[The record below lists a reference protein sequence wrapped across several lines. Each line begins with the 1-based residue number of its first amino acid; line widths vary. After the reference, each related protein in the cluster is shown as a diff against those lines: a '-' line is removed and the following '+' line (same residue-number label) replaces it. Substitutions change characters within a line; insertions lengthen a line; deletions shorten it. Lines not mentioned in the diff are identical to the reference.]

1 MFLVWV
7 SILACAFIGIEPSEA
22 QPAGLWP
29 LGLLKYIFCFIPQ
42 LTLHAGF
49 NSFGL
54 LIFWKIGDCFQ
65 LSTWL
70 NRLSRKLQRELGLLW
85 SQEILVGGGKRY
97 KRENNGERFAP
108 ASEKARGS
116 LHFHPQ
122 PYPWTG
128 WWHCVLLP
136 IVSGL
141 SPGWPCPASKAGTFY
156 LQFLYGIKLLFVKL
170 AIFFLDPSN
179 FSFFLIS
186 ILTLQSPNLFR
197 ENLWI

>member
-1 MFLVWV
+1 MVLVWV
-7 SILACAFIGIEPSEA
+7 SILACAFIIVEPSEA

-29 LGLLKYIFCFIPQ
+29 LGLLKYIFYFIPQ
-42 LTLHAGF
+42 LTFHAGL

-70 NRLSRKLQRELGLLW
+70 NRLSRKRQRELGLLW

-97 KRENNGERFAP
+97 APESEN
-108 ASEKARGS
+108 ARDS
-116 LHFHPQ
+116 LHPHPQ
-122 PYPWTG
+122 PYPWAG

-141 SPGWPCPASKAGTFY
+141 SPGWPRPASKAGTFY
-156 LQFLYGIKLLFVKL
+156 LQFLYGIKFLFIKL

-186 ILTLQSPNLFR
+186 ILTLQSPNVFR